1 MTISCTRYLNL
12 CGAAIMITAFFSC
25 RRPVTYFQPGPV
37 NLLGTFNTQ
46 PGALPTPDHAIA
58 LPAVPIMSSK
68 ADPISKRPEFST
80 RSDSK
85 VVLNETLSRRMDR
98 VRKLS
103 SASTVET
110 LTPTGSDAAPRLIGM
125 ERLMMKKL
133 NKKNGQQRLPGNSE
147 KVTGNRLKLIG
158 GIVLL
163 LIGVVVMIAA
173 PSQIFFLGLIV
184 TLLGAV
190 GIIVGLFGE

>member
-1 MTISCTRYLNL
+1 MTITCTRYLNL
-12 CGAAIMITAFFSC
+12 CAAVIMIAAFSSC
-25 RRPVTYFQPGPV
+25 SRPVTYFQPGPV
-37 NLLGTFNTQ
+37 NLLATSNTQ
-46 PGALPTPDHAIA
+46 PVALPTPDHAIA
-58 LPAVPIMSSK
+58 LPAVPSMSSK
-68 ADPISKRPEFST
+68 ADSISTRPEFYT

-110 LTPTGSDAAPRLIGM
+110 LTPTGSDAVRRITGM
-125 ERLMMKKL
+125 ERLMLKKL
-133 NKKNGQQRLPGNSE
+133 NKKIGQQRLPGNSE
-147 KVTGNRLKLIG
+147 KVTGNRIKLIG